1 MFLMQVRADW
11 AMARMSAMERALRA
25 KFSTYPVPRD
35 LLLSTAG
42 AVLVEASQNDLFW
55 GAGRSGNGE
64 NKLGL
69 LLMQLRSQFLQ
80 DSEALNGRLRT
91 AGPATT
97 MS

>member
-1 MFLMQVRADW
+1 MQVRVDW
-11 AMARMSAMERALRA
+11 ALARISVMKTALQA
-25 KFSTYPVPRD
+25 KFLAYPGLRD

-42 AVLVEASQNDLFW
+42 AVLVEASQNDMYW

-80 DSEALNGRLRT
+80 DSGDINGHSRVT
-91 AGPATT
+91 ESATT
-97 MS
+97 VP